1 MSDTSDLSAAI
12 AAMNRL
18 LNQNTKTKA
27 EDTDYDNK
35 ELLKYVVNTKIEK
48 DKPKESLIK
57 EIDENE
63 DIPPMPDNWPWDY
76 PRWKDYCKRNNITNK
91 DNVNDLEIKSE
102 YVIRDG
108 FGREI
113 KRYDP
118 VDRIASEYIGKPKN
132 KENVE
137 AMLKD
142 ITDEVSRT
150 DPRVK
155 VRTETDELGNH
166 RVILKDLDGD
176 DYEVTDSGF
185 VKLVKKQEEM
195 KDRTKVDVAGVIEAL
210 MKIRDKFEERSTS
223 YEDNRTKWKCN
234 TYISELLYLIRN
246 PDHLET
252 RMLKKF
258 RNKTTNNVLSFLDTA
273 DKYLNPDELMI
284 IFFGIYFVWVMCKDK
299 IDKEDDGLQ
308 TLMC

>member
-1 MSDTSDLSAAI
+1 MDNLSF
-12 AAMNRL
+12 
-18 LNQNTKTKA
+18 LNNMIYMQNIVN
-27 EDTDYDNK
+27 NK
-35 ELLKYVVNTKIEK
+35 YGQNSYNNITR
-48 DKPKESLIK
+48 D
-57 EIDENE
+57 DE
-63 DIPPMPDNWPWDY
+63 DIPPMPDNWHLSPQL
-76 PRWKDYCKRNNITNK
+76 WKEFAIENNITK

-118 VDRIASEYIGKPKN
+118 ADIASEYIGKPKN

-185 VKLVKKQEEM
+185 VKLVKKQEEV
-195 KDRTKVDVAGVIEAL
+195 KDRTKVDVAGVVEAL
-210 MKIRDKFEERSTS
+210 EKIRDKLEKRSTS
-223 YEDNRTKWKCN
+223 YEDNRTRWKC
-234 TYISELLYLIRN
+234 TYISELSYLIRN
-246 PDHLET
+246 ADHFNA
-252 RMLKKF
+252 RILKRLRK
-258 RNKTTNNVLSFLDTA
+258 KTINNVLSFLETA
-273 DKYLNPDELMI
+273 DEYLNPDELMI
-284 IFFGIYFVWVMCKDK
+284 IFFSMYFVWVMYKDK
-299 IDKEDDGLQ
+299 TDKEDDELKA
-308 TLMC
+308 LLY